1 MTLVESIESQDPTPI
16 GRPAKIDLSNLDDVR
31 REMGKL
37 YREARS
43 GLIDTRD
50 ATRLAYILGEMVKVF
65 AVRELARHQAGIPT
79 PPPRRSGQDNLGKEL
94 VGVFG

>member
-1 MTLVESIESQDPTPI
+1 MSGTNTTMALVESIESQDPTPI
-16 GRPAKIDLSNLDDVR
+16 GRPAKIDLSTLDDVR

-65 AVRELARHQAGIPT
+65 AVRELEQRVKT
-79 PPPRRSGQDNLGKEL
+79 LEGQP
-94 VGVFG
+94 